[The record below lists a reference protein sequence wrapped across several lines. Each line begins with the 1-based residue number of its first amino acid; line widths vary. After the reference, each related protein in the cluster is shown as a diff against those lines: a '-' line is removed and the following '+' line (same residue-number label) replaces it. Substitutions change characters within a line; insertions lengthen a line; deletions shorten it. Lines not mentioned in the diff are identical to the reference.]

1 MPDREKTLQINELS
15 CTRGDRDLFAGLGF
29 TLKPGELL
37 QVEGHNGCGKTSLLR
52 IVSGLMPEESG
63 DVLWGGVEKSETDFY
78 ADTMYLGH
86 QTGIK
91 HELTALEN
99 LDFSRQMQ
107 KPNNR
112 CRYEVLEK
120 LGLRGFEDVPCLQ
133 LSAGQ
138 KRRVGLARLLLSDCQ
153 LWILDEPFTAL
164 DVDGVALVEKICAE
178 HCAQGGMILLTT
190 HQPLQ
195 SLAAYKK
202 SINIADFAVE
212 HSI

>member
-1 MPDREKTLQINELS
+1 MSDREKTLQINELS

-138 KRRVGLARLLLSDCQ
+138 KRRVGLARLLLSDCR

-212 HSI
+212 HSV